1 MKIRHPTPLTLTLHF
16 PPIQVLVRTH
26 TSVLSM
32 NNMQDSPDLPPLPKF
47 DARDYQ
53 PPAWAS
59 SSKFQWSEPP
69 NLGRPAPTMSSK
81 LDHDETDS
89 TESDEEEV
97 WEDASEGVTLVDG
110 LPEFT
115 TAQLRAS
122 LAVTPA
128 TKG

>member
-1 MKIRHPTPLTLTLHF
+1 
-16 PPIQVLVRTH
+16 
-26 TSVLSM
+26 
-32 NNMQDSPDLPPLPKF
+32 
-47 DARDYQ
+47 
-53 PPAWAS
+53 
-59 SSKFQWSEPP
+59 
-69 NLGRPAPTMSSK
+69 MSSK